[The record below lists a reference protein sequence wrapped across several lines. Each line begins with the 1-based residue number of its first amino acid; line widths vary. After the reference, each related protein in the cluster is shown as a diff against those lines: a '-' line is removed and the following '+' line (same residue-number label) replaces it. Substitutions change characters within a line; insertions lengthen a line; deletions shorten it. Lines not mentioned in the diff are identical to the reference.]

1 MASTF
6 AASPD
11 IAASSSGKTE
21 LSSNNAGHAISGL
34 VIFLGAF
41 LLFQIQPM
49 IAKMILPWFGG
60 SAVVWTACMLF
71 FQTMLLLG
79 YMYAHWL
86 SGRTSPRAYWL
97 HIGLLAASLLL
108 LPVIPSAW
116 WKPAGDE
123 NPLPRILGLLAVT
136 VGGPYFLLS
145 STGPLVQ
152 TWYARR
158 FGGATPYR
166 LFSLSNLASLLAL
179 LSYPVLVEP
188 WIPTHLQGVL
198 WSCEYAVFALLLA
211 WLAYGSTAH
220 PSLRLNSSSTTAL
233 ARTRNSERPSWRQ
246 RAMWIV
252 LPACASFLLLA
263 TTNHLCQNIAVVPF
277 LWIVPL
283 SLYLLSFILCFDR
296 AHWYRRKLM
305 LPLFAATLAGAGY
318 LLTYEVPGSLIL
330 LHIVAYVLTLFIACM
345 FCHGE
350 LALRKPVPAHLT
362 EFYLMV
368 SLGGAAGSAL
378 VAVAAPLLFRSVY
391 EFSLGLAA
399 CAALALI
406 LEYRKSMLTDALWAG
421 LAVWLVVV
429 AGAQITSTVAGS
441 RFMARSLYGSVR
453 VSDSI
458 NSKTGEPERTLVH
471 GVIAHGVQVL
481 SPAFRREPTAYFGRL
496 SGAGRALDRP
506 GDPPLKV
513 GIIGLGA
520 GTMAAYGRPGDEYR
534 FYELDPLIIQT
545 AQDQFTFLRD
555 SGAKVEVVAGDGRLA
570 LERERERR
578 FDVLAVDAFSGDSI
592 PVHLLTREAFQLYF
606 DRLNPHGVL
615 ALHLSNSFL
624 DLPPV
629 AGRAAQALGKFAR
642 VVEVS
647 QDFRQHRAHSQWVL
661 LADSPQTLDRLLPLG
676 SWSPAP
682 APAWL
687 RPWTDDYSN
696 LFQILK

>member
-11 IAASSSGKTE
+11 IATSSSGKTE

-481 SPAFRREPTAYFGRL
+481 SPTFRREPTAYFGRL

-506 GDPPLKV
+506 GDLPLKV

>member
-11 IAASSSGKTE
+11 ICASDTRKNG
-21 LSSNNAGHAISGL
+21 LSNRNAGHAISGL
-34 VIFLGAF
+34 AIFLGAF

-145 STGPLVQ
+145 STSPLVQ

-158 FGGATPYR
+158 SGGATPYR

-263 TTNHLCQNIAVVPF
+263 TTNHLRQNIAVVPF

-378 VAVAAPLLFRSVY
+378 VAVAAPLLLRSVY
-391 EFSLGLAA
+391 EFSL
-399 CAALALI
+399 
-406 LEYRKSMLTDALWAG
+406 
-421 LAVWLVVV
+421 
-429 AGAQITSTVAGS
+429 
-441 RFMARSLYGSVR
+441 
-453 VSDSI
+453 
-458 NSKTGEPERTLVH
+458 
-471 GVIAHGVQVL
+471 
-481 SPAFRREPTAYFGRL
+481 
-496 SGAGRALDRP
+496 
-506 GDPPLKV
+506 
-513 GIIGLGA
+513 
-520 GTMAAYGRPGDEYR
+520 
-534 FYELDPLIIQT
+534 
-545 AQDQFTFLRD
+545 
-555 SGAKVEVVAGDGRLA
+555 
-570 LERERERR
+570 
-578 FDVLAVDAFSGDSI
+578 
-592 PVHLLTREAFQLYF
+592 
-606 DRLNPHGVL
+606 
-615 ALHLSNSFL
+615 
-624 DLPPV
+624 
-629 AGRAAQALGKFAR
+629 
-642 VVEVS
+642 
-647 QDFRQHRAHSQWVL
+647 
-661 LADSPQTLDRLLPLG
+661 
-676 SWSPAP
+676 
-682 APAWL
+682 
-687 RPWTDDYSN
+687 
-696 LFQILK
+696 

>member
-11 IAASSSGKTE
+11 IATSSSGKTE

-687 RPWTDDYSN
+687 RAWTDDYSN

>member
-481 SPAFRREPTAYFGRL
+481 SPTFRREPTAYFGRL

-506 GDPPLKV
+506 GDLPLKV